1 MVDVCVGEGRA
12 RKGYGGYG
20 ARWRSGG
27 TRRRVGCGRGG
38 WRLYGGEVVERGGG
52 EGEEAERIAVPRV
65 NKGLGVDIERRSGGG
80 EDGGEEGTDL

>member
-1 MVDVCVGEGRA
+1 MAVGVVVVVDVCVGEGGG

-38 WRLYGGEVVERGGG
+38 WGRYGGEVMERDGG

-65 NKGLGVDIERRSGGG
+65 NK
-80 EDGGEEGTDL
+80 EGTRRGH